1 MAAIVPAAAAE
12 VVLAVM
18 RAHPAG
24 RESAVVGE
32 VTASPAGSV
41 ILTTSF
47 GGDRIVDMLAGEQ
60 LPRIC

>member
-1 MAAIVPAAAAE
+1 
-12 VVLAVM
+12 VLAVM

-24 RESAVVGE
+24 REAAIVGE
-32 VTASPAGSV
+32 VTAEPAGSV
-41 ILTTSF
+41 ILSTVF